1 MFAKNSNMIQKSNDI
16 EVFFNMKKIVKNKIK
31 CGDIIESVSVNDF
44 KFCKCGVVAVDVD
57 VDVDVDGGCDY
68 LRRCGDLEYIEELSE
83 VECG

>member
-1 MFAKNSNMIQKSNDI
+1 MFAKNSNMMQKSNDI

-31 CGDIIESVSVNDF
+31 CGDIIESVSVNDS

-57 VDVDVDGGCDY
+57 GDGGCDY
-68 LRRCGDLEYIEELSE
+68 LRRCGDLEDIEELSE